1 MEKMKELYQKVAKD
15 PNLQAKF
22 SDILD
27 QAEQAGAAET
37 EKKLLAFAKEQGFD
51 VSIMEMHE
59 FFKSMAESSSDELS
73 ETELDM
79 VAGGK
84 GGSKKWAPFVGGA
97 IIAGSIVAGASG
109 AGTAVSIGCVVGA
122 GATEGAMS

>member
-15 PNLQAKF
+15 DVLLAKF
-22 SDILD
+22 SDILGD
-27 QAEQAGAAET
+27 AEKSGAAET
-37 EKKLLAFAKEQGFD
+37 EKKLLDFAKEQGYD
-51 VSIMEMHE
+51 VSINEMKE
-59 FFKSMAESSSDELS
+59 FFQSMAEHSSEELS

-84 GGSKKWAPFVGGA
+84 SSKKWAPIIGGA